1 MRLPKIVGL
10 VLCRALEVDRATG
23 ETSLV
28 GVFNALRFRDWPSP
42 RQQFT
47 IYSALHGGVGE
58 GTIKLVIVRL
68 ETEKAIHLYQRWVT
82 LPGPGRYFNLVI
94 PITRCVFP
102 LPGRYGLTLSFDDQE
117 LSNRYLDVFP
127 E

>member
-1 MRLPKIVGL
+1 MRLPKIIGL
-10 VLCRALEVDRATG
+10 ILCRTLETNRATG

-42 RQQFT
+42 GQEFT

-58 GTIKLVIVRL
+58 GTMKLVIARL
-68 ETEKAIHLYQRWVT
+68 ESERTIHRYQRCVT
-82 LPGPGRYFNLVI
+82 LPGPGKYFNLVI

-102 LPGRYGLTLSFDDQE
+102 LPGRYGLTLYFDDQE
-117 LSNRYLDVFP
+117 VSNRYLDVFR

>member
-1 MRLPKIVGL
+1 MSLPKIIGL
-10 VLCRALEVDRATG
+10 ILCRTLESDRATG

-42 RQQFT
+42 GQQF
-47 IYSALHGGVGE
+47 IVYSALHGGVGE
-58 GTIKLVIVRL
+58 GTIQLVIARL
-68 ETEKAIHLYQRWVT
+68 DTERAIHRYQRWVT

-102 LPGRYGLTLSFDDQE
+102 LPGRYGLTLYFDGRE
-117 LSNRYLDVFP
+117 VSNRYLDVFP

>member
-1 MRLPKIVGL
+1 MRLPKIIGL
-10 VLCRALEVDRATG
+10 ILCRALEVDRITG

-58 GTIKLVIVRL
+58 GTIKLLIARL
-68 ETEKAIHLYQRWVT
+68 DTERAIHLYERRVT

-94 PITRCVFP
+94 SITQCVFP
-102 LPGRYGLTLSFDDQE
+102 WPGRYGLTLYFDGQE
-117 LSNRYLDVFP
+117 VTNRYLDVFTA
-127 E
+127 